1 MNIFRNEQ
9 TSVLCFS
16 ETGQRHLNEGSD
28 CDDVFYTVENSDLRF
43 FGLADGQSGKRLCRI
58 GGLVVL
64 KAIARYLS
72 DKKLEALIQYE
83 YMDEIQYE
91 LMRTIRQ
98 TLSALALEYDA
109 EITDFSSTIVVMA
122 IDPKTKRYLIVHL
135 GDGAVIGV
143 KKDTDTIVLSAP
155 ENGILQEYTWLTTS
169 ADALSHLRLWRGSTE
184 VLDRVILSTD
194 GVKMLWRGGYISKT
208 AVSLL
213 CDPEWPEAI
222 MHAVRQSR
230 PQDDA
235 SCIIVDLSK

>member
-1 MNIFRNEQ
+1 MNIFKNEQ

-16 ETGQRHLNEGSD
+16 KTGQRHLDEGLACED
-28 CDDVFYTVENSDLRF
+28 IFYTVENSDLRF
-43 FGLADGQSGKRLCRI
+43 FGLADGQTGKRLCRV

-72 DKKLEALIQYE
+72 DRKLEALIQYE
-83 YMDEIQYE
+83 YSDEIQYE

-122 IDPKTKRYLIVHL
+122 IDPKTRKYLTIHL

-143 KKDTDTIVLSAP
+143 KKNTDAVMLSAP
-155 ENGILQEYTWLTTS
+155 ENGILQNYTWLTTS
-169 ADALSHLRLWRGSTE
+169 VDAVNHLRLWRGSTE
-184 VLDRVILSTD
+184 DLDRVVLSTD
-194 GVKMLWRGGYISKT
+194 GVTMLWRGGYISET

-213 CDPEWPEAI
+213 CDSEQAEAI
-222 MHAVRQSR
+222 MHAVGQSHPR
-230 PQDDA
+230 DDA
-235 SCIIVDLSK
+235 SCIIVDLPN